1 MLSALARLLKPLS
14 RVTLALGLSLCL
26 FLSACSGEASA
37 RLSGDYV
44 EDTVAVSRSL
54 LDVIDLPQ
62 DAEGHAE
69 AEVEARAL
77 INDYMSRY
85 RPQPRVNGLTSFTT
99 MQTALNSLAGHY
111 AGYANRPIPE
121 SLHDRIEKEL
131 IKAERTAVRGS

>member
-1 MLSALARLLKPLS
+1 MFTALAQLLKSLS
-14 RVTLALGLSLCL
+14 RGAIACGLGLCL
-26 FLSACSGEASA
+26 LLTSCSGDAEA
-37 RLSGDYV
+37 RLSGNYV
-44 EDTVAVSRSL
+44 EDTVAVAQNLRE
-54 LDVIDLPQ
+54 VIDQPQ
-62 DAEGHAE
+62 DAEGHAQ
-69 AEVEARAL
+69 AEEEARAL